1 MKKYI
6 FFLLV
11 PVIAIACNNNG
22 KDITAADT
30 VKQNGIALKDN
41 TTVEIIDAGYD
52 FGKVTDGE
60 KVEYNYRFKNTGTK
74 PLVIINVSATCG
86 CTVPQKPEKPILP
99 GETGFIKV
107 VFDSKGRVGS
117 AHKSITVTSNANPG
131 FPELQLTGEVLEK
144 KQ

>member
-6 FFLLV
+6 LFLLV
-11 PVIAIACNNNG
+11 TIISIACNNSE
-22 KDITAADT
+22 KDIKTADS
-30 VKQNGIALKDN
+30 VKQNGIALKDS

-86 CTVPQKPEKPILP
+86 CTVPQKPEKPVMP

-117 AHKSITVTSNANPG
+117 AHKAITVTSNANPG
-131 FPELQLTGEVLEK
+131 FPELQLTGEVLGK
-144 KQ
+144 K